1 MLHGMTDPPDFRI
14 ENSELRG
21 EDEFSEF
28 SNTDLPYYSDW
39 HGSFE
44 KLPWATDVEALAA
57 AAPDVAIVGAP
68 LDDAVSSRPGA
79 RFGPRAIRMAPSAWS
94 SEYAW
99 SIQLAT
105 EPNANLKVVDAG
117 DAPIVPARLDRGLRV
132 THEKVFQVA
141 SSGAIPIV
149 LGGDHSIT
157 YPSAAAVSR
166 YRWPRKVGIVHFDAH
181 ADTGPEQWGSLVG
194 HGTPMRRLI
203 EEGWIDG
210 PNFVQ
215 VGLRGYWPEK
225 ETFDWM
231 NEQGLRWHTMVEM
244 EDRGSEA
251 VIADAIAGALDGPD
265 CIYLSVD
272 IDVVDPGMAPG
283 TGTPEAGGMLSRE
296 LLRAVRQIVGA
307 VDLVGMDVVEVS
319 PPYDQSELTAIL
331 AHRVVMEAISAL
343 GKKKNDA

>member
-1 MLHGMTDPPDFRI
+1 MGETRDFRI
-14 ENSELRG
+14 EDSELRSD
-21 EDEFSEF
+21 DEFTEF
-28 SNTDLPYYSDW
+28 GSTDLPYYSDW

-44 KLPWATDVEALAA
+44 KLPWATDDEALSA

-79 RFGPRAIRMAPSAWS
+79 RFGPRAIRMAPTAWS
-94 SEYAW
+94 PNYAW
-99 SIQLAT
+99 SVQLDVA
-105 EPNANLKVVDAG
+105 PYDVLKVVDAG
-117 DAPIVPARLDRGLRV
+117 DAPVVPARLERGLRV
-132 THEKVFQVA
+132 IHEKVYRVA
-141 SSGAIPIV
+141 KSGAIPIV

-166 YRWPRKVGIVHFDAH
+166 FRHPRKVGIVHFDAH
-181 ADTGPEQWGSLVG
+181 ADTGAEQWGSLVG

-203 EEGWIDG
+203 EEGWIAG
-210 PNFVQ
+210 SNFVQ

-231 NEQGLRWHTMVEM
+231 KEHGLRWHTMVEI
-244 EDRGSEA
+244 EERGPEV
-251 VIADAIAGALDGPD
+251 VIADAIAQALDGPD

-283 TGTPEAGGMLSRE
+283 TGTPEPGGMLARE
-296 LLRAVRQIVGA
+296 LLRAIRQIVGR

-319 PPYDQSELTAIL
+319 PPYDSAEITALL
-331 AHRVVMEAISAL
+331 AHRCVVEAISAL
-343 GKKKNDA
+343 AAKR